1 MQVSPKLIQAI
12 SLAAIVVWLGAFA
25 VAQELEPRSYSQAP
39 VGTNFVAINY
49 GRATGSVVLDPTL
62 PITNASASFNA
73 TTLAYVHV
81 FGFLGRQTSVSLGV
95 PYVWGTGEG
104 LVSGVSRRIY
114 RSGLGDPRLRFSF
127 ILFGSPAVGPAEFQK
142 HKSRTVVGTSVVIV
156 VPLGQYD
163 PNLLINIGS
172 NRWAFKPELGISR
185 TLHSWMLELDLGS
198 WFFIQ
203 NSDFFQGQVR
213 EQAPLG
219 SAQVH
224 ASYTFRPGLWVAVD
238 GTYYTGGRTH
248 VNGVRSNDLQQN
260 SRLGATMA
268 LPLTRS
274 QSLKLAYNRG
284 ASVRK
289 GGNFTT
295 FGITYQF
302 RWFTRR

>member
-1 MQVSPKLIQAI
+1 MQASPKLVQAI
-12 SLAAIVVWLGAFA
+12 SLAAVVLLLGVFA

-39 VGTNFVAINY
+39 VGTNFAVINY
-49 GRATGSVVLDPTL
+49 GRVTGSVVLDPTI
-62 PITNASASFNA
+62 PITDASARFDSTN
-73 TTLAYVHV
+73 LGYSHV
-81 FGFLGRQTSVSLGV
+81 FGFLGRQTSISLGV

-104 LVSGVSRRIY
+104 LVNGVSRRIY
-114 RSGLGDPRLRFSF
+114 RSGLGDPRLRFAF
-127 ILFGSPAVGPAEFQK
+127 ILFGSPAVGPAEFKK
-142 HKSRTVVGTSVVIV
+142 HKSRTVVGTSLVIV

-172 NRWAFKPELGISR
+172 NRWAFKPEIGISR
-185 TLHSWMLELDLGS
+185 TLRSWMLELDLGS
-198 WFFIQ
+198 WFFMQ

-213 EQAPLG
+213 EQAPIG
-219 SAQVH
+219 SAQAHV
-224 ASYTFRPGLWVAVD
+224 SYTFRPGLWVALD

-248 VNGVRSNDLQQN
+248 VNGVRGNDLQQN

-284 ASVRK
+284 TTVRV

-295 FGITYQF
+295 FGITYQV

>member
-1 MQVSPKLIQAI
+1 
-12 SLAAIVVWLGAFA
+12 LAACALA
-25 VAQELEPRSYSQAP
+25 VCVLTTCAVATAQELEPRSYSQAP

-62 PITNASASFNA
+62 PVTNASASFNA
-73 TTLAYVHV
+73 ATLGYVHV
-81 FGFLGRQTSVSLGV
+81 FGFMGRQTSVSLAV

-104 LVSGVSRRIY
+104 LVIGVSRRTY

-127 ILFGSPAVGPAEFQK
+127 IFFGSPAVGPAEFQK
-142 HKSRTVVGTSVVIV
+142 HKSRTVMGTSVVIV
-156 VPLGQYD
+156 VPTGQYD

-185 TLHSWMLELDLGS
+185 TLRSWMLELDLAS
-198 WFFIQ
+198 WFFMQ
-203 NSDFFQGQVR
+203 NSNFFQGQVR

-224 ASYTFRPGLWVAVD
+224 ASYNFRPGLWVALD

-274 QSLKLAYNRG
+274 QSLKFAYNRG

-295 FGITYQF
+295 FGITYQR

>member
-1 MQVSPKLIQAI
+1 MQASPKLVQAV
-12 SLAAIVVWLGAFA
+12 SLAAIALWLGTLSA
-25 VAQELEPRSYSQAP
+25 AQELEPRSYSPAP
-39 VGTNFVAINY
+39 VGTNFVVINY

-62 PITNASASFNA
+62 PITNAAARFNSA
-73 TTLAYVHV
+73 TLGYVHV
-81 FGFLGRQTSVSLGV
+81 FGFFGRQTSVSLGL

-104 LVSGVSRRIY
+104 LVNGVSMRIY

-127 ILFGSPAVGPAEFQK
+127 IFFGSPAIGPAEFQK
-142 HKSRTVVGTSVVIV
+142 HKSRTVVGTSLVIV
-156 VPLGQYD
+156 VPMGQYD

-172 NRWAFKPELGISR
+172 NRWAFKPEIGISR
-185 TLHSWMLELDLGS
+185 SLRSWMLELDLGS
-198 WFFIQ
+198 WFFMQ
-203 NSDFFQGQVR
+203 NSNFFQGQVR

-219 SAQVH
+219 SAQAHV
-224 ASYTFRPGLWVAVD
+224 SYTFRPGLWVALD

-260 SRLGATMA
+260 SRLGATLA

-284 ASVRK
+284 TTVRV

-295 FGITYQF
+295 FGITYQL

>member
-1 MQVSPKLIQAI
+1 MLWS
-12 SLAAIVVWLGAFA
+12 AFA
-25 VAQELEPRSYSQAP
+25 VAQELEPRSYSPAP

-49 GRATGSVVLDPTL
+49 GRTTGSVVLDPTL
-62 PITNASASFNA
+62 PITNASARFNSA
-73 TTLAYVHV
+73 TLGYVHV

-104 LVSGVSRRIY
+104 LVNGVSRRIY

-127 ILFGSPAVGPAEFQK
+127 ILFGSPAVGPAEFQR

-156 VPLGQYD
+156 APLGQYD

-172 NRWAFKPELGISR
+172 NRWAFKPEIGISR
-185 TLHSWMLELDLGS
+185 SVRSWMLELDLGS
-198 WFFIQ
+198 WFFMQ
-203 NSDFFQGQVR
+203 NSNFFQGQMR

-219 SAQVH
+219 SAQAHV
-224 ASYTFRPGLWVAVD
+224 SYTFRPGFWVALD

-260 SRLGATMA
+260 SRLGATLA

-284 ASVRK
+284 TTVRV

-295 FGITYQF
+295 FGITYQL

>member
-1 MQVSPKLIQAI
+1 VICIAI
-12 SLAAIVVWLGAFA
+12 AILCSALAA
-25 VAQELEPRSYSQAP
+25 AQELEPRSYSPAP
-39 VGTNFVAINY
+39 VGTNFAAINY

-62 PITNASASFNA
+62 PITNASADFNA
-73 TTLAYVHV
+73 VTVGYVHV
-81 FGFLGRQTSVSLGV
+81 FGFLGRQTSLSIGA

-104 LVSGVSRRIY
+104 LVNGAFRRTY

-127 ILFGSPAVGPAEFQK
+127 IFYGSPAVGPAEFKK
-142 HKSRTVVGTSVVIV
+142 HKSRTVVGTSMVMV

-172 NRWAFKPELGISR
+172 NRWAFKPEIGISR
-185 TLHSWMLELDLGS
+185 TLHSWMLEVDLGS
-198 WFFIQ
+198 WFFMQ
-203 NSDFFQGQVR
+203 NSKFFQGQVR

-219 SAQVH
+219 SAQAH
-224 ASYTFRPGLWVAVD
+224 LSYTVRPGLWVALD

-248 VNGVRSNDLQQN
+248 VDGVRSDDLQQN
-260 SRLGATMA
+260 SRLGTTMA
-268 LPLTRS
+268 VPLTRT

-295 FGITYQF
+295 VGITYQL
-302 RWFTRR
+302 RWFTPR

>member
-1 MQVSPKLIQAI
+1 MQASPKLVQAI
-12 SLAAIVVWLGAFA
+12 SLAAIVLSLGVFA

-39 VGTNFVAINY
+39 VGTNFAVINY
-49 GRATGSVVLDPTL
+49 GRVTGSVVLDPTI
-62 PITNASASFNA
+62 PITDASARFDSA
-73 TTLAYVHV
+73 TLGYSHV
-81 FGFLGRQTSVSLGV
+81 FGFLGRQTSISLGV

-104 LVSGVSRRIY
+104 LVNGVSRRIY
-114 RSGLGDPRLRFSF
+114 RSGLGDPRLRFAF
-127 ILFGSPAVGPAEFQK
+127 ILFGSPAVGPAEFKK
-142 HKSRTVVGTSVVIV
+142 HKSRTVVGTSLVVV

-172 NRWAFKPELGISR
+172 NRWAFKPEIGISR
-185 TLHSWMLELDLGS
+185 TLRSWMLELDLGS
-198 WFFIQ
+198 WFFMQ
-203 NSDFFQGQVR
+203 NSDFFQGHVR
-213 EQAPLG
+213 EQSPIG
-219 SAQVH
+219 SAQAHV
-224 ASYTFRPGLWVAVD
+224 SYTFRPGLWVALD

-248 VNGVRSNDLQQN
+248 VNGVRGNDLQQN

-284 ASVRK
+284 TTVRV

-295 FGITYQF
+295 FGVTYQV

>member
-1 MQVSPKLIQAI
+1 M
-12 SLAAIVVWLGAFA
+12 SLAAILLSLGVFA

-39 VGTNFVAINY
+39 VGTNFAVINY
-49 GRATGSVVLDPTL
+49 GRVTGSVVLDPTV
-62 PITNASASFNA
+62 PITNASARFDSA
-73 TTLAYVHV
+73 TLGYSHV
-81 FGFLGRQTSVSLGV
+81 FGFLGRQTSISLGV

-104 LVSGVSRRIY
+104 LVNGVSRRIY
-114 RSGLGDPRLRFSF
+114 RSGLGDPRLRFAF
-127 ILFGSPAVGPAEFQK
+127 ILFGSPAVGPAEFKK
-142 HKSRTVVGTSVVIV
+142 HKSRTVVGTSLVIV

-172 NRWAFKPELGISR
+172 NRWAFKPEIGISR
-185 TLHSWMLELDLGS
+185 TLRSWMLELDLGS
-198 WFFIQ
+198 WLFMQ

-213 EQAPLG
+213 EQAPIG
-219 SAQVH
+219 SAQAHV
-224 ASYTFRPGLWVAVD
+224 SYTFRPGLWVALD

-248 VNGVRSNDLQQN
+248 VNGVRGNDLQQN

-284 ASVRK
+284 TTVRV

-295 FGITYQF
+295 FGVTYQV